1 MIVMDELL
9 EIIAEMTA
17 RMPTDTLMHLADE
30 IQSIDDVSELY
41 TIQFNPNLRSLC
53 NRFLNTCES
62 LNCST
67 TVIAST
73 LRGACSVVSVLN
85 QRTAVNLV
93 WTGPQT
99 EYISIRHT
107 ESVLTEMIY
116 SARNQ
121 LFMVSFVAYH
131 APAILGALHNAL
143 ERGVRVRMLL
153 EASKN
158 QGGRQVDHDS
168 LGLMQR
174 ALPEIELF
182 QWMQRNAKGVVH
194 AKCAVTDAERL
205 FVTSA
210 NISEAALE
218 HNIEAGVLI
227 TGGEA
232 PKQMMRHLQALID
245 TRVIV
250 PFET

>member
-1 MIVMDELL
+1 MDELL

-30 IQSIDDVSELY
+30 IHSIDDVNELY

-53 NRFLNTCES
+53 NRFLDVCECS
-62 LNCST
+62 NCST

-85 QRTAVNLV
+85 QRTTVNLV

-107 ESVLTEMIY
+107 ESVLTELIY

-131 APAILGALHNAL
+131 APAILGALRNAL

-153 EASKN
+153 ELSKD

-168 LGLMQR
+168 LGLMKR
-174 ALPEIELF
+174 ALPEIQLF
-182 QWMQRNAKGVVH
+182 YWHQEHAKGVVH
-194 AKCAVTDAERL
+194 AKCVVADGARL

-210 NISEAALE
+210 NISEAAME
-218 HNIEAGVLI
+218 HNMEAGVLI
-227 TGGEA
+227 TGGDA
-232 PKQMMRHLQALID
+232 PKQMMCHLQALVD
-245 TRVIV
+245 TQVV
-250 PFET
+250 VAFEP

>member
-1 MIVMDELL
+1 MDELL

-53 NRFLNTCES
+53 NRFLDVCES
-62 LNCST
+62 SNCST

-85 QRTAVNLV
+85 QRTTVNLV

-107 ESVLTEMIY
+107 ESVLTELIY

-131 APAILGALHNAL
+131 APAILGALRNAL

-153 EASKN
+153 ELSKD

-168 LGLMQR
+168 LGLMKR
-174 ALPEIELF
+174 ALPEIQLF
-182 QWMQRNAKGVVH
+182 YWHQEHAKGVVH
-194 AKCAVTDAERL
+194 AKCVVADGARL

-210 NISEAALE
+210 NISEAAME
-218 HNIEAGVLI
+218 HNMEAGVLI
-227 TGGEA
+227 TGGDA
-232 PKQMMRHLQALID
+232 PKQMMCHLQALVD
-245 TRVIV
+245 TQVV
-250 PFET
+250 VAFEP

>member
-1 MIVMDELL
+1 MDELL

-30 IQSIDDVSELY
+30 IHSIDEVNELY

-73 LRGACSVVSVLN
+73 LRGACSVARILH
-85 QRTAVNLV
+85 QRTAVDLV

-107 ESVLTEMIY
+107 ESVLAELISSTHD
-116 SARNQ
+116 Q
-121 LFMVSFVAYH
+121 LFMVSFVVYH
-131 APAILGALHNAL
+131 APSILGALRYAI
-143 ERGVRVRMLL
+143 ERGIRVRMLL
-153 EASKN
+153 ELSRN

-168 LGLMQR
+168 LGIMKR
-174 ALPEIELF
+174 VLPEIQLF
-182 QWMQRNAKGVVH
+182 QWNQENAKGVVH
-194 AKCAVTDAERL
+194 AKCAVSDGERL

-210 NISEAALE
+210 NISESAME
-218 HNIEAGVLI
+218 HNMEAGVLI